1 MKSRSYSH
9 QTIFTWPTI
18 KSRAYNQQQICQKW
32 LDPHCGLINFWLRI
46 LNKQNVLSLL
56 ELQLFLLVT
65 IPDWIGWFYTRQNIG
80 YFIYQFFLKGAP
92 EGLHDGVDDDEDE
105 GYEEVE
111 EKPDVYHLQIGGVG
125 QAVIHLCTNI
135 NVSKPSFGIYNQYWW
150 QNKTSFKMFKQITT
164 NKNKTWTIKAVSTSI
179 DVRLMPTIDSK

>member
-1 MKSRSYSH
+1 MIQKS
-9 QTIFTWPTI
+9 IF
-18 KSRAYNQQQICQKW
+18 
-32 LDPHCGLINFWLRI
+32 
-46 LNKQNVLSLL
+46 
-56 ELQLFLLVT
+56 
-65 IPDWIGWFYTRQNIG
+65 
-80 YFIYQFFLKGAP
+80 KGKP
-92 EGLHDGVDDDEDE
+92 EGLHEGVNDDEDE

-111 EKPDVYHLQIGGVG
+111 EKPDVYHLQIGGVR

-164 NKNKTWTIKAVSTSI
+164 NKNKTWTIRAVSTSI